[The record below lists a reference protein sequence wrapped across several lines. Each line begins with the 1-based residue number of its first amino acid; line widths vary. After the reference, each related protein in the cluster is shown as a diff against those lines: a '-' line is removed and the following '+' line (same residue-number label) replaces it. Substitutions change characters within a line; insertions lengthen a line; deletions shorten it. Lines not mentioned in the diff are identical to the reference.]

1 MKRFILLLLAL
12 WMTLKPMWPVV
23 IYIMNYE
30 YIATV
35 LCENKEVPE
44 MQCNGKCYLS
54 KMLAEQ
60 QAQNQEN
67 PFETPLVKA
76 DPNPIII
83 QEIRRFLF
91 SGPVSG
97 SDPTRKFWGDPR
109 LHSSLFVFEQV
120 QPPEGQFF
128 TTGLPANG

>member
-1 MKRFILLLLAL
+1 MKRYILLLLTL
-12 WMTLKPMWPVV
+12 WMALKPLWPLAEYV
-23 IYIMNYE
+23 INYE

-35 LCENKEVPE
+35 LCENREVPE
-44 MQCNGKCYLS
+44 MKCNGKCYLS

-60 QAQNQEN
+60 QAQDQEN

-91 SGPVSG
+91 SRPVSG

-109 LHSSLFVFEQV
+109 LHSSLFVFELV
-120 QPPEGQFF
+120 QPPEGQSC
-128 TTGLPANG
+128 TPGPIVNG